1 MKAWRRG
8 RDRGKVAL
16 PCRQQHHSASRS
28 RCPSRAGQSCGVS
41 EMSRDPRV
49 EQEELGKA
57 ITPQVTHH
65 RGWENQRSLDVA
77 FNSTPP
83 MS

>member
-1 MKAWRRG
+1 
-8 RDRGKVAL
+8 
-16 PCRQQHHSASRS
+16 
-28 RCPSRAGQSCGVS
+28 
-41 EMSRDPRV
+41 MSRDPRV